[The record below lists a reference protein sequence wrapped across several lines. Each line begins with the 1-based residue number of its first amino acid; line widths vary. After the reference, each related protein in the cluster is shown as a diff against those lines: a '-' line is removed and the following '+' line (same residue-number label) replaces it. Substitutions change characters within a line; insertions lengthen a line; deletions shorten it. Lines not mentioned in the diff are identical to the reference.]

1 MLVIED
7 NEDAAQSLGMLLDMW
22 GHSAAIADSGAAGVE
37 AALADPPDVVLCDL
51 SLSGSMDGYEVCRAL
66 RAASSTAGALIIALT
81 GHGLPSD
88 TENVKKAGF
97 DLHLIKPVDPEAL
110 ARIIHHSPHVHAP
123 G

>member
-1 MLVIED
+1 
-7 NEDAAQSLGMLLDMW
+7 
-22 GHSAAIADSGAAGVE
+22 
-37 AALADPPDVVLCDL
+37 
-51 SLSGSMDGYEVCRAL
+51 MDGYEVCRAL

-88 TENVKKAGF
+88 TENVKRAGF

-110 ARIIHHSPHVHAP
+110 ARIIHHSPLVHAP